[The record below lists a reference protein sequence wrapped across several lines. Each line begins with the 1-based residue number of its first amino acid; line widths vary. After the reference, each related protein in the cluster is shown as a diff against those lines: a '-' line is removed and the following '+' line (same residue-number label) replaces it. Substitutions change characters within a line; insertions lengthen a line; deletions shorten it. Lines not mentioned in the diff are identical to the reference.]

1 MQAHG
6 KVDPPLFNDNVYWIQ
21 FRRYINRKLKVKK
34 IVLGSKFNLA
44 ICIVILLSILNA
56 ILFLYT
62 DNT

>member
-6 KVDPPLFNDNVYWIQ
+6 KVDPPLFNDNAYWIQ
-21 FRRYINRKLKVKK
+21 FRRYINRKFKVKQ

-44 ICIVILLSILNA
+44 ICIVILFSILNA